1 MSAGE
6 IAEISDFTSQYLRLT
21 VAIRCLAGYDL
32 GGRVLLGT
40 GTSIQFYKNCNSSQ
54 DKEMAMLLASW

>member
-21 VAIRCLAGYDL
+21 VAISCLAGYDL

-40 GTSIQFYKNCNSSQ
+40 GTSIQFY
-54 DKEMAMLLASW
+54 